1 MLGLL
6 SVRSWCNAVKLRLKS
21 WIIGNSEMSRR
32 DQPDSGAYEHLLEA
46 GHRLVVDHVR
56 AARHVVHCSAF
67 ASAQFGNLLF
77 TAAAAECPEQ
87 AADVHDAGFHRLSP
101 LWRRWCVPA
110 TRFRC
115 GAPDA
120 PNIYPYGVSVN
131 YPGRVCVAVL
141 LIGMPDSIVAD
152 LLMSS

>member
-67 ASAQFGNLLF
+67 DSAQFGNLLF
-77 TAAAAECPEQ
+77 NAAAAYRLTRRPP
-87 AADVHDAGFHRLSP
+87 AGRY
-101 LWRRWCVPA
+101 A
-110 TRFRC
+110 TRIPGLRKT
-115 GAPDA
+115 
-120 PNIYPYGVSVN
+120 GVASCN
-131 YPGRVCVAVL
+131 GTGDYDFCSL
-141 LIGMPDSIVAD
+141 SIIGMMVLRSASGVIAPICLWTIRPSRSITKEA
-152 LLMSS
+152 LR